1 MAVNLKAMELPA
13 LLELQTSLTAEIL
26 DKQNQARASFVDEM
40 RQLAASRGLQLS
52 EFVDIKRGKVA
63 RARSSSSEIKYRDP
77 DNPANVWSGRGRL
90 ARWLQEK
97 VDAGRNKEDFRVQA
111 EAVEALSADEPPK
124 RSRKK
129 EANA

>member
-63 RARSSSSEIKYRDP
+63 RTRGGSSEIKYRDP

-97 VDAGRNKEDFRVQA
+97 VDAGHDKETYRVPAAATESPHSEDQ
-111 EAVEALSADEPPK
+111 PK
-124 RSRKK
+124 RSRRK

>member
-13 LLELQTSLTAEIL
+13 LLELQTSLTAEIS

-63 RARSSSSEIKYRDP
+63 RTRGGSSEIKYRDP

-111 EAVEALSADEPPK
+111 EAAQTLSADEQPK

>member
-1 MAVNLKAMELPA
+1 MAINLKAMELPA

-26 DKQNQARASFVDEM
+26 DKQNLARASFVDEM

-63 RARSSSSEIKYRDP
+63 RARSGNSEIKYRDP

-97 VDAGRNKEDFRVQA
+97 VDAGRNKEDFRVQSEGA
-111 EAVEALSADEPPK
+111 EIPSADDQPK
-124 RSRKK
+124 RSRRK

>member
-13 LLELQTSLTAEIL
+13 LLELQTSLNAEIL

-63 RARSSSSEIKYRDP
+63 RTRGGSSEIKYRDP

-97 VDAGRNKEDFRVQA
+97 VDAGHNKETYRVSTAAA
-111 EAVEALSADEPPK
+111 ETQHSEDQPK
-124 RSRKK
+124 RSRRK
-129 EANA
+129 EANG